1 MKRKALFSV
10 LLALLLAALSLS
22 PALAAGD
29 RLEITNPYA
38 GIDWETVG
46 QYKTALHT
54 HTNASDGDMTLRE
67 SLFRH
72 VQTGFDA
79 VAITDHG
86 VVDRGWETAP
96 AHNLIKTALTVFGR
110 SEGELEYLGAAGVF
124 PDGTAYTYAN
134 DRLSAGERTVLRL
147 PYGVEN
153 NAVSVNAHVNSWF
166 LNETDNSVTTYR
178 DALRRIN
185 KRGGV
190 CVINHPGEYTKAR
203 YEIRSADAYDEA
215 DPAYAYYINKFAA
228 LLEEYPACA
237 GIDVNSKG
245 DDRTRFDR
253 ILWDKLLTRF
263 SANGETVFGFATSDA
278 HQPDKID
285 TGFTVLLLPEL
296 TSPAAEKAI
305 RAGEFFAASHCIG
318 NYDEIREYRD
328 AVSSLYGTGN
338 ETFLRLDKAEKAL
351 RSEIEGSENG
361 ERKADD
367 KLDTVY
373 TVLDGEG
380 FTTVDAFP
388 RITGMSVDDGE
399 NVISLSAEN
408 ALFVR
413 FVSGGRTLAVKRA
426 DDASLDLDEIN
437 ALGDYVRLEV
447 FGDGGILYTQ
457 AFLLNAAEKAGAA
470 SPASG
475 IRELGF
481 LDFLLAE
488 FHRFFAVLRR
498 FFSTVL

>member
-1 MKRKALFSV
+1 M
-10 LLALLLAALSLS
+10 
-22 PALAAGD
+22 
-29 RLEITNPYA
+29 
-38 GIDWETVG
+38 
-46 QYKTALHT
+46 
-54 HTNASDGDMTLRE
+54 
-67 SLFRH
+67 
-72 VQTGFDA
+72 
-79 VAITDHG
+79 
-86 VVDRGWETAP
+86 
-96 AHNLIKTALTVFGR
+96 
-110 SEGELEYLGAAGVF
+110 
-124 PDGTAYTYAN
+124 
-134 DRLSAGERTVLRL
+134 
-147 PYGVEN
+147 EN

-185 KRGGV
+185 KKGGV

-228 LLEEYPACA
+228 LLEEYPACV

-263 SANGETVFGFATSDA
+263 SANGETVYGFATSDA

-305 RAGEFFAASHCIG
+305 RAGEFFAASHNIG
-318 NYDEIREYRD
+318 NYDEIKEYRD
-328 AVSSLYGTGN
+328 AVLELYGDGSAA
-338 ETFLRLDKAEKAL
+338 FRRLDKAEKAL

-380 FTTVDAFP
+380 FTTVGTFP
-388 RITGMSVDDGE
+388 KITGIAVDDVE
-399 NVISLSAEN
+399 NVISLKTEN

-413 FVSGGRTLAVKRA
+413 FVSGGKTLAIRRA
-426 DDASLDLDEIN
+426 DDAALDLDE
-437 ALGDYVRLEV
+437 APFLGDYVRIEV

-457 AFLLNAAEKAGAA
+457 AFLLNAAEKAGSAN
-470 SPASG
+470 PVSG
-475 IRELGF
+475 VRELGF

-488 FHRFFAVLRR
+488 FHRLFAVLRR
-498 FFSTVL
+498 LFSAVR